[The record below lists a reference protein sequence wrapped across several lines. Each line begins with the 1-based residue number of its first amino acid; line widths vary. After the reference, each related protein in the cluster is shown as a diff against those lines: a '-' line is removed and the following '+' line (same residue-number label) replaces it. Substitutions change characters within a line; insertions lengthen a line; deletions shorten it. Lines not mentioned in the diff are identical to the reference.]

1 MSEELLSQEE
11 IKFLMET
18 LEKKKV
24 EKIPK
29 GIQPFDFDSLERISS
44 ERYPRL
50 EQFLSNFSE
59 RLSEELKKITLSN
72 LKVKVKEKDVKPLSK
87 IMPNLSPPVAFIKQ
101 HVEEVGELYT
111 LLDAKLSYAFIS
123 MMLGGEPYELEGK
136 PFSRLELNML
146 KKLSEN
152 FCSTFQEV
160 WSEFFTR
167 RVERCELSE
176 NVYELDLDDDYYIA
190 ELSVEYETLKRS
202 IFIAFPLYILKEIKE
217 ELSMRKPDP
226 KEKEELLNALL
237 SVPLILEVLLFKK
250 RDRLNRVVNMGKGF
264 VILTSKTPQEEV
276 EVTVQGKLKFLGIL
290 GEKNGKRAVKISKIL

>member
-11 IKFLMET
+11 IEFLMET

-29 GIQPFDFDSLERISS
+29 GIQPFDFDSLEKIAS

-50 EQFLSNFSE
+50 EQFLNALAE
-59 RLSEELKKITLSN
+59 RLTEELKKVTLTN
-72 LKVKVKEKDVKPLSK
+72 LKVKVREKEVKPLSK
-87 IMPNLSPPVAFIKQ
+87 IMPNLSPPVVFIKQ
-101 HVEEVGELYT
+101 HIEEVGEFYT
-111 LLDAKLSYAFIS
+111 LLDAKLSYSFIS

-136 PFSRLELNML
+136 PYSRLEMSML
-146 KKLSEN
+146 LRLGEN
-152 FCSTFQEV
+152 YCNTFKET
-160 WSEFFTR
+160 WNDFFSR
-167 RVERCELSE
+167 NAVGCELSE

-190 ELSVEYETLKRS
+190 EMSVESETLKRS
-202 IFIAFPLYILKEIKE
+202 IFLAFPVYLLKEVKE

-237 SVPLILEVLLFKK
+237 NIPMNVEVLLFKK
-250 RDRLNRVVNMGKGF
+250 KDKLNKVVNMGKGF
-264 VILTSKTPQEEV
+264 VILTGKTPQEEV
-276 EVTVQGKLKFLGIL
+276 KVLVQGKLKFLGVL